1 MPQLSDVMGL
11 KRQRLLP
18 GLSGHPGG
26 FAPSCTAP
34 AGNRARGG
42 GPGQPPPSLLVST
55 TWLGGGGGEIV
66 AWFHCVKSIWLPP
79 LVTRSGYGLPRAATD
94 AMGPWRAPRFQA
106 GWPGT
111 GGGPPEA
118 PLGVWLGFG
127 VYRGGPVRVLGRVRT
142 A

>member
-55 TWLGGGGGEIV
+55 TWLAGGGGEIV
-66 AWFHCVKSIWLPP
+66 AWFHCVKSIRLPP
-79 LVTRSGYGLPRAATD
+79 LVSRSGYGVPRAATY
-94 AMGPWRAPRFQA
+94 AMVPWLPRSFQA
-106 GWPGT
+106 GCPATVAVPAKVAWGLPCDSGLT
-111 GGGPPEA
+111 SDDQFR
-118 PLGVWLGFG
+118 LLV
-127 VYRGGPVRVLGRVRT
+127 
-142 A
+142 